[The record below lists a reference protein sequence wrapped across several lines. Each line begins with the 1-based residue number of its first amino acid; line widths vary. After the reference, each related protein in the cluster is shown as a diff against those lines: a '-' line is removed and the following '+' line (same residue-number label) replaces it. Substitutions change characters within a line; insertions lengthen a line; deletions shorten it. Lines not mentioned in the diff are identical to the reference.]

1 MLFQAFHGIAVSLV
15 YRYADA
21 IVKNF
26 ANSAVM
32 AILFIVSAYFFA
44 LPTNLNSWLGVVIV
58 LTTTY
63 CYMNIALKLP
73 AVEAA
78 ASAAALPGAS
88 VAPAAAGEKETTRL
102 LEEGGTTPKA

>member
-44 LPTNLNSWLGVVIV
+44 LPTNLNSWLGVAIV

-88 VAPAAAGEKETTRL
+88 VAPAAAAEKETTRL
-102 LEEGGTTPKA
+102 LEEGTTPKV